1 MRHPLHPALVHFPIA
16 CWSLAVGADFS
27 SLWLG
32 EQAWQWSAGLLAVG
46 CVMAFVAAT
55 AGLIELARIPDGD
68 ALRDTYWHMSIMLI
82 ALTLFSLRLFLRLDQ
97 LHPLAP
103 DTLSLLLDAAGFLA
117 LAIGGW
123 LGGKLVYGHGI
134 GQL

>member
-16 CWSLAVGADFS
+16 CWSLAVGADFA

-32 EQAWQWSAGLLAVG
+32 EQVWQWCSGLLAVG
-46 CVMAFVAAT
+46 CAMALVAAT
-55 AGLIELARIPDGD
+55 AGLVELARIPDGD
-68 ALRDTYWHMSIMLI
+68 ALRDTYWHMSVMLI

-103 DTLSLLLDAAGFLA
+103 NTLSLLLDTAGFTA

-123 LGGKLVYGHGI
+123 LGGKLVYGYGI
-134 GQL
+134 GQQ